1 MDEKPASAPASD
13 VAKAEKATRQRVK
26 DARRKA
32 ALKANMAKRKA
43 VVRARVPDEAAGQPV
58 ADNNND

>member
-1 MDEKPASAPASD
+1 MNDKPASD
-13 VAKAEKATRQRVK
+13 VAKVEKATRQRVK

-43 VVRARVPDEAAGQPV
+43 AVKQRAAGQPA